1 MGESNV
7 EGDFIPLD
15 TCCIHKM
22 LRDSLGCFW
31 VALLGISLINV
42 AQAAI
47 FPAKGAVLDLTGKTW
62 KDKSKGGVSAS
73 YLSFSSRLALML

>member
-1 MGESNV
+1 
-7 EGDFIPLD
+7 
-15 TCCIHKM
+15 M
-22 LRDSLGCFW
+22 LRDSLDCFW